1 MNLRSHK
8 ATGLLLALVTLWPAT
23 VAAQPLPAAEMM
35 PAPETNPTET
45 VILGRD
51 GGQRLTVPVR
61 IGTAGPFE
69 FLVDTGAERTV
80 LARNIATRLGL
91 VAQGTARMIGVAGEQ
106 QVDLVDVAEIGL
118 GARSFFDLSAPLL
131 EGGNIGADGIVGL
144 DSLQG
149 QRVLIDF
156 DRNRMAIGEAA
167 ELGGSK
173 GFEIVVTARR
183 RSGQLIMTDAVIDG
197 VRTAVVV
204 DTGSDTSIGNRALQ
218 NALVRRHSHQQ
229 AELLSVTGQ
238 TIFADIG
245 IARRLELGQL
255 VMTNTQLV
263 FADAPPFERLGLARR
278 PALLLGM
285 NQLRMFHRVAI
296 DFAARRILFDMPEG
310 AGLPPI

>member
-8 ATGLLLALVTLWPAT
+8 ATGLLLALVTLWPAIA
-23 VAAQPLPAAEMM
+23 AAQPL

-45 VILGRD
+45 IILGRD
-51 GGQRLTVPVR
+51 AGRRLTVPVR

-80 LARNIATRLGL
+80 LARDIATQLGL
-91 VAQGTARMIGVAGEQ
+91 VPQGTARMIGVAGEQ

-197 VRTAVVV
+197 VRTAVVI
-204 DTGSDTSIGNRALQ
+204 DTGSDSSIGNRALQ
-218 NALVRRHSHQQ
+218 NALVRRHSHAQ

-285 NQLRMFHRVAI
+285 NQLRLFHRVAI

>member
-1 MNLRSHK
+1 MDLRSQT
-8 ATGLLLALVTLWPAT
+8 ATGLLLALVTLWPAN
-23 VAAQPLPAAEMM
+23 ADAQPLPA
-35 PAPETNPTET
+35 PETIPAET
-45 VILGRD
+45 IVLGCA

-61 IGTAGPFE
+61 IGTAGPFD

-80 LARNIATRLGL
+80 LARDIALRLGL
-91 VAQGTARMIGVAGEQ
+91 VPTGTARMVGVAGEQ

-131 EGGNIGADGIVGL
+131 DGGNIGADGIVGL

-156 DRNRMAIGEAA
+156 ARNRMTIGEAA

-183 RSGQLIMTDAVIDG
+183 RSGQLIMTDATIDG

-204 DTGSDTSIGNRALQ
+204 DTGSDASIGNPALQ
-218 NALVRRHSHQQ
+218 RALVRRHSHAQ

-238 TIFADIG
+238 TILADVAL
-245 IARRLELGQL
+245 ARRMELGQL

-263 FADAPPFERLGLARR
+263 FADAPPFERLGLAHK

-285 NQLRMFHRVAI
+285 NQLRMFRRIAI

-310 AGLPPI
+310 AGPIPL

>member
-8 ATGLLLALVTLWPAT
+8 ATGLLLALVTLWP
-23 VAAQPLPAAEMM
+23 VNVYAQPLPA
-35 PAPETNPTET
+35 PETIPTET
-45 VILGRD
+45 IILGRD
-51 GGQRLTVPVR
+51 GGHRLTVPVR

-80 LARNIATRLGL
+80 LARDVATRLGL
-91 VAQGTARMIGVAGEQ
+91 VPQGTARMVGVAGEQ

-118 GARSFFDLSAPLL
+118 GARSFFDLTAPLL
-131 EGGNIGADGIVGL
+131 EGANIGADGIVGL

-183 RSGQLIMTDAVIDG
+183 RSGQLIMTDATIDG

-204 DTGSDTSIGNRALQ
+204 DTGSDSSIGNRALQ
-218 NALVRRHSHQQ
+218 RALVRRHSHEQ

-245 IARRLELGQL
+245 LARRMELGQL

-263 FADAPPFERLGLARR
+263 FADAPPFEKLGLARK

-285 NQLRMFHRVAI
+285 NQLRLFHRVAI

-310 AGLPPI
+310 AGPIPL